1 MAAYRETR
9 SWRSTLLPSA
19 RRARSIRGVFPALL
33 PWVSLL
39 LWASLLP
46 AASELETLATLSGVA
61 GREGE
66 VLRYI
71 QARVGGRQSVD
82 NTGSLT
88 ATFGAGAPHTLIIA
102 GLDEP
107 GFVVSAISAE
117 GYLRLYPLA
126 DPRPHYRFESFFRGQ
141 PVQILTR
148 SGVRAGA
155 VAARSVHFQSGRSA
169 GSAATELF
177 VDVGAGS
184 KRQAAAAGIAIL
196 DPVVLEKR
204 FARLGS
210 AGRVTAP
217 WISSR
222 AGAAVLLKLAAA
234 FAKHPPKGTVTLG
247 FASAQYYYQAG
258 LLRLLERVQAGR
270 CILIQPG
277 GGARPGIAPVGERS
291 SALAA
296 QLHDLAAARGYDFAR
311 PRAPSLSFGPFEGD
325 DIWKDKPSRAV
336 LSAVLTV
343 GVENAGTPV
352 EVVNTRLLHQMVQL
366 LADLCGVKT
375 GLAAEWMPA
384 GGTHSLSA
392 EIKAGTKAGTRAGT
406 KRTSSYP
413 ARHAGSSLR
422 SIIAGLVAIAAVS
435 GQESAVHDFI
445 RERLP
450 PRLRERAGVGAAGNL
465 IVRLGAGG
473 PPAALF
479 IAHSDEIGFKVRR
492 LESNGRLALDPVG
505 GLSADLFAWHPVTLH
520 TRDGPLAGIMTAA
533 GALDVG
539 ARSLAELE
547 SLGVRVA
554 DTLTARKQLR
564 PLLGTRISA
573 SSLDDRIGCAVLL
586 QALQRLAN
594 HPLVHS
600 GRPVWVVFGV
610 EEEIGLLGAASL
622 ARAVRPARVY
632 AIDSFV
638 TSDSPLEDRR
648 IGYARLGDG
657 FVIRAIDHSGL
668 SAPSDVGR
676 ILDLARKHGIPAQ
689 VGVTAGGNDGSRF
702 VRRGASNLPLS
713 WPLRYAHTAAE
724 VSDLADIEALEKIV
738 RQLLETELR
747 PPR

>member
-1 MAAYRETR
+1 M
-9 SWRSTLLPSA
+9 PSA
-19 RRARSIRGVFPALL
+19 SRARSIRGFFAALRL
-33 PWVSLL
+33 WAALMPWASLL

-66 VLRYI
+66 VLRYV

-107 GFVVSAISAE
+107 GFVVSAVNAE
-117 GYLRLYPLA
+117 GYLRLYRLA
-126 DPRPHYRFESFFRGQ
+126 DPEPHYRFDSFFRGQ

-155 VAARSVHFQSGRSA
+155 VAARSVHFESGRSP

-184 KRQAAAAGIAIL
+184 KRQAAAAGISIL

-204 FARLGS
+204 FARLGP
-210 AGRVTAP
+210 AGKVTAP

-234 FAKHPPKGTVTLG
+234 FAKNPPKGTVTLG

-277 GGARPGIAPVGERS
+277 GGARPGIAPADERS
-291 SALAA
+291 GALAA
-296 QLHDLAAARGYDFAR
+296 ELHDLAAARGYDFAR

-325 DIWKDKPSRAV
+325 DIWKDKPPI
-336 LSAVLTV
+336 AVLTV
-343 GVENAGTPV
+343 GVENEGTPV
-352 EVVNTRLLHQMVQL
+352 EVVDTKLLHQVVQL
-366 LADLCGVKT
+366 LADLCGGTT

-384 GGTHSLSA
+384 GGTHSVSA
-392 EIKAGTKAGTRAGT
+392 ETKVGSKAGTNSGT
-406 KRTSSYP
+406 KKRSSYP

-445 RERLP
+445 RQLLP
-450 PRLRERAGVGAAGNL
+450 PRLRERAGAGAAGNL
-465 IVRLGAGG
+465 IVRLGAEG

-492 LESNGRLALDPVG
+492 LETNGRLALDPVG
-505 GLSADLFAWHPVTLH
+505 GLSSDLFAWHPVMLH
-520 TRDGPLAGIMTAA
+520 TRNRPLAGIMTAA
-533 GALDVG
+533 GTLDVG
-539 ARSLAELE
+539 ARSLGELE

-586 QALQRLAN
+586 RALQQLAN

-610 EEEIGLLGAASL
+610 EEEIGLLGSASL
-622 ARAVRPARVY
+622 ARAVKPARVY

-668 SAPSDVGR
+668 SAPSDIERVLG
-676 ILDLARKHGIPAQ
+676 LARKHDIPAQ